1 MTYNL
6 DPVSKY
12 LNKVLPFIPI
22 AIVIMLVKVAR
33 DDPYRSEYTRKVLVE
48 IGAKLACD
56 LDIVLPYDHCEVP
69 TYTIVPYRELSLY

>member
-1 MTYNL
+1 
-6 DPVSKY
+6 
-12 LNKVLPFIPI
+12 
-22 AIVIMLVKVAR
+22 MLVKVAR